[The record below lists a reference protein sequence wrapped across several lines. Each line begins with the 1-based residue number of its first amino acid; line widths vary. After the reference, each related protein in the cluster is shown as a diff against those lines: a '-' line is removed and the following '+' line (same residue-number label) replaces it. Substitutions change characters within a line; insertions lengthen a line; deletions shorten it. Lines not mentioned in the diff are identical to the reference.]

1 MVRSRTALLSASNKQ
16 GLRELAQALLAWD
29 YALVGSGGTASH
41 LAERGIPIRPASDI
55 TGWEEMLGGRVKTL
69 HPALLAGILA
79 RREDARDR
87 DELEAR
93 GIPPIDVVAV
103 NLYPLEPPTTG
114 IETGPLASMDIGG
127 VTLIRAAAKNFPYV
141 SVLTDPAQYPGFV
154 KELESGRGTV
164 PEETRQSLAEE
175 ALALTSRYEA
185 SLYNLL
191 AGENP
196 HPFPKDL
203 RIAFDHAWDLRY
215 GENPNQTA
223 AFYRDP
229 DFTGT
234 SVATSEELFG
244 RDLSFNNILDLNS
257 ALELA
262 MKFERPTAA
271 IVKHT
276 DACGVASADTLPEA
290 YRRARATDPKSAYG
304 CVIGFN
310 RRVDRPTA
318 AAIRPHF
325 VEGIIAP
332 DYAADALKVLQAKKK
347 LRALRTGGTL
357 AWEPA
362 SQAWG
367 IRGGMLVQERAH
379 VPLEPADLKVVSR
392 VAPTQEQ
399 VRGMLFA
406 HRVLGS
412 LKSNAIVLAQGE
424 RTVGLGAGQASRVD
438 AVMLA
443 VRKAGEGAQGSV
455 LASDAFFPF
464 RDGIDEAARGD
475 VAAILQAGGSIRDAE
490 VIEAADEHGMAMA
503 FTGVRVF
510 KH

>member
-1 MVRSRTALLSASNKQ
+1 MVRSRTALLSASNKE
-16 GLRELAQALLAWD
+16 GLHALAQALLSWD
-29 YALVGSGGTASH
+29 YTLIASGGTAAH
-41 LAERGIPIRPASDI
+41 LEERDIPIRPASDI
-55 TGWEEMLGGRVKTL
+55 TGWKEMLGGRVKTL

-79 RREDARDR
+79 RREEPGDR
-87 DELEAR
+87 EELEAR
-93 GIPPIDVVAV
+93 GIEPIDVVAV
-103 NLYPLEPPTTG
+103 NLYPLEPAPG
-114 IETGPLASMDIGG
+114 MDSGPLASMDIGG

-141 SVLTDPAQYPGFV
+141 SVLTNPSQYPGFIQ
-154 KELESGRGTV
+154 ELDAARGAV
-164 PEETRQSLAEE
+164 PEATRRVLAEE

-185 SLYNLL
+185 SLYNRL

-196 HPFPKDL
+196 HPFPRDL

-215 GENPNQTA
+215 GENPYQTA

-229 DFTGT
+229 DFGGT

-244 RDLSFNNILDLNS
+244 RDLSFNNILDLNA

-262 MKFERPTAA
+262 MKFDGPTAA

-276 DACGVASADTLPEA
+276 DACGVASADGLPEA

-310 RRVDRPTA
+310 RKVDRPTA
-318 AAIRPHF
+318 EALRPHF

-332 DYAADALKVLQAKKK
+332 DYDADALKVLQAKRK
-347 LRALRTGGTL
+347 LRALRTGGAL

-362 SQAWG
+362 TQAWG
-367 IRGGMLVQERAH
+367 IRGGMLVQARAH
-379 VPLEPADLKVVSR
+379 VPLEPDDLRVVSR
-392 VAPTQEQ
+392 VAPTPEQ

-438 AVMLA
+438 AVILA
-443 VRKAGEGAQGSV
+443 VRKAGKKSHGSV

-464 RDGIDEAARGD
+464 RDGIDEAAKGG
-475 VAAILQAGGSIRDAE
+475 VTAILQAGGSIRDDE